1 MPHPADNT
9 SLADRHYVTLIV
21 RLTLGRRG
29 QLIQGELVDTT
40 DTVQQRFI
48 GTSGLRQAMEVWL
61 QQQEAAE
68 DHQNT

>member
-1 MPHPADNT
+1 MPHTPDDIT
-9 SLADRHYVTLIV
+9 LADRYYVTLIV

-48 GTSGLRQAMEVWL
+48 GTSGLRQAMENWL